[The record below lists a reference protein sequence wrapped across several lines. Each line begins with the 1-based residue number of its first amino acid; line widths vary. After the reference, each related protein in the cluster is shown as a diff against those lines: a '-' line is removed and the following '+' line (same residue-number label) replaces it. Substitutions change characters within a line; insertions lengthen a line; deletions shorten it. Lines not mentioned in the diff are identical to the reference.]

1 MLHHNVTVAD
11 GIHIIQA
18 WNVVDA
24 AAKTALVPVAADV
37 GKVCFQQDTKAFYVL
52 ENDTGPV
59 WRQLNLTDTDDLAEG
74 GTNLYHTAAR
84 VLGTVLTGL
93 STAAGTVVTAAH
105 TVLEAI
111 GFLQKQVSDN
121 TANIATNTT
130 SINTINTKLKQII
143 PIAVGDETTAI
154 TAGTAKVTFRMPFAM
169 TLSAVRAS
177 LTTAQTGG
185 VIVTVDINEAGV
197 SLLSTTLTIDN
208 GEKTSTTAVTAPVI
222 SDASIADD
230 AEITIDI
237 DQVGDG
243 TAKGLKVYLIGSI
256 T

>member
-1 MLHHNVTVAD
+1 MLHKNVTVAD

-52 ENDTGPV
+52 ENATGPV

-74 GTNLYHTAAR
+74 TNLYHTAAR
-84 VLGTVLTGL
+84 VLGTVLAGL

-111 GFLQKQVSDN
+111 GFLQKQASDL
-121 TANIATNTT
+121 AATVNHASTGVAA
-130 SINTINTKLKQII
+130 INTRLKQII

-154 TAGTAKVTFRMPFAM
+154 TTGTGKVTFRMPFAM
-169 TLSAVRAS
+169 TVSAVRAS
-177 LTTAQTGG
+177 LTTTQTSGT
-185 VIVTVDINEAGV
+185 ILTVDINEAGT
-197 SLLSTTLTIDN
+197 SILSTKLTIDN
-208 GEKTSTTAVTAPVI
+208 GEKTSTTAAAVPVI

-230 AEITIDI
+230 AEITIDV
-237 DQVGDG
+237 DQIGDG